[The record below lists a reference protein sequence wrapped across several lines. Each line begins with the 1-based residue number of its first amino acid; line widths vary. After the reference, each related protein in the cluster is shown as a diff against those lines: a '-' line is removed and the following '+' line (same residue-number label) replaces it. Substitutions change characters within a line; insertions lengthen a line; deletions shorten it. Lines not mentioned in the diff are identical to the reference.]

1 VSLRRSPTRTAA
13 FLAANRSNA
22 RRSTGPRTAAGK
34 ARVAMNSVRRGT
46 RAFRLRQNLAAAGAR
61 EQAALYDWILASIC
75 RCYDIPQDLDG
86 RPRHESPEYTQ
97 QVEVVARG
105 VFVGYQRALGVWQ
118 QAKPQSPFDA
128 RVFAN
133 AIGFRF
139 RIHTPERTRG
149 VAFWLQPGRGPNY
162 FRPSRLALPGA
173 LRARLEEAWA
183 REPEDP
189 LAYVARLQ
197 ARLGSAAHTNL
208 WGGCRILPPTPR
220 LTMYCR
226 ADLASAGRRA
236 RPGEHWARTA
246 QAGPNPR
253 RARPNVR
260 GANHGYP
267 GTGGAPSSPR
277 ARRRERQGVASRSF
291 ASLRPARGAA
301 RVHGFFPEWVQEGQK
316 PRAAFAPVRHL
327 VSGVVGALSGWVRK
341 LGQRRCRRER

>member
-46 RAFRLRQNLAAAGAR
+46 RAFRLRGNLAAAGAR
-61 EQAALYDWILASIC
+61 EQAALYDWILGCIC
-75 RCYDIPQDLDG
+75 FCYEIPRGPDG
-86 RPRHESPEYTQ
+86 RPDFGTPEYAQ
-97 QVEVVARG
+97 QVERLTRG
-105 VFVGYQRALGVWQ
+105 VFMGYQRALATWR

-139 RIHTPERTRG
+139 RIRTPDRTRAL
-149 VAFWLQPGRGPNY
+149 AFRLQPGRGPNY

-208 WGGCRILPPTPR
+208 WAGCRILPPTPR
-220 LTMYCR
+220 VTIY
-226 ADLASAGRRA
+226 RRA
-236 RPGEHWARTA
+236 EAAPP
-246 QAGPNPR
+246 QR
-253 RARPNVR
+253 RAERRSAWTSPAGGTAERSPIPQRSGFVDDSSQCF
-260 GANHGYP
+260 P
-267 GTGGAPSSPR
+267 G
-277 ARRRERQGVASRSF
+277 ARRRATVHATTAPVPRTRQSVR
-291 ASLRPARGAA
+291 
-301 RVHGFFPEWVQEGQK
+301 RVHAFFHEHTREAGEQSATFG
-316 PRAAFAPVRHL
+316 PVRRFL
-327 VSGVVGALSGWVRK
+327 SGIVGALF
-341 LGQRRCRRER
+341 RRV